1 MKLSIIIPY
10 HNTYE
15 LTKKL
20 LSVLVPQLTEEVE
33 VIIINDC
40 DDIDFNSSDMRT
52 IFIESNGTASK
63 PRNIGIDN
71 TKGQY
76 ITFID
81 SDDLISEDYIAKIL
95 SKIESSS
102 FDYCF
107 FSWKYNGIRKDEVII
122 NDNPPTWNC
131 SVWNCIY
138 KRETIGNE
146 RFNEEMKVAEDYDF
160 NLRVRKGKKENITDI
175 LYFYN
180 DNRKDSLMWETLNKK

>member
-33 VIIINDC
+33 VIIINDF

-95 SKIESSS
+95 NKINTSE

-160 NLRVRKGKKENITDI
+160 NLRVRKGKKENIKDI

-180 DNRKDSLMWETLNKK
+180 DNRKDSLVWNALNNK